1 MARAR
6 APSVLR
12 GPDGVDRLCQ
22 GQDWSGAR
30 PAVTDN
36 GSYVAYALEAARLA
50 PAGHARCG
58 LLFAADGRIRWIS
71 RAVSADRGFPG
82 VCLETVLRT
91 LRYSLL

>member
-36 GSYVAYALEAARLA
+36 GSYVAYAHARESYYRLA
-50 PAGHARCG
+50 GCDPATGHPTPPSS
-58 LLFAADGRIRWIS
+58 AA
-71 RAVSADRGFPG
+71 SASTGSPRKRPRRDDRHRR
-82 VCLETVLRT
+82 RT
-91 LRYSLL
+91 